1 MHAADSRPNQKGKE
15 DFRRDWKMLMA
26 EAETEADTE
35 AEAMMRDKAKGIER
49 VRAE

>member
-1 MHAADSRPNQKGKE
+1 MK
-15 DFRRDWKMLMA
+15 FLMA

-35 AEAMMRDKAKGIER
+35 DESMMRDKAKGIER